1 MKKENLSSLIKHS
14 LQKGRYSFEKKEVI
28 EKLGCSTQSFINS
41 ANRLAKKKELA
52 LVKEGFYVII
62 PPQHFS
68 LGCLPADWFI
78 DDLMKYLDQPYYI
91 SLLSAASYYGA
102 SHQQPQRFQV
112 ITNKQIRL
120 ISVGNVLVEFIVKKT
135 MPDVG
140 INKINSYTSSINISS
155 PELTMIDIC
164 DYPKHAGYIHNMAQV
179 ITDLADSVNKDKF
192 KEIIEKLPVK
202 TTMLQRLGYLL
213 DITEHE
219 ELSKEVYTALLLRTP
234 VNYIWLNPGEDLN
247 IIEKNKRW
255 NINVNE
261 KVELDI

>member
-1 MKKENLSSLIKHS
+1 MKNENLSSLIKHF
-14 LQKGRYSFEKKEVI
+14 LQKGRYSFEKTEAI
-28 EKLGCSTQSFINS
+28 KLLDCNTPSFINS

-52 LVKEGFYVII
+52 LVREGFYIII

-78 DDLMKYLDQPYYI
+78 DDLMKYLGQPYYT

-112 ITNKQIRL
+112 MTNKQTRA
-120 ISVGNVLVEFIVKKT
+120 ISIGNVSIEFIVKKT

-140 INKINSYTSSINISS
+140 INKINSYTGAINISS
-155 PELTMIDIC
+155 PELTMMDVC
-164 DYPKHAGYIHNMAQV
+164 DYSKHAGYIHNMAQV
-179 ITDLADSVNKDKF
+179 ITDLAESVNKDKF
-192 KEIIEKLPVK
+192 KELLEKLPVK

-219 ELSKEVYTALLLRTP
+219 ELSEVVYAVLLLRKP
-234 VNYIWLNPGEDLN
+234 VNYIWLSPGEDLD
-247 IIEKNKRW
+247 IIEKNERW

-261 KVELDI
+261 EVELDI